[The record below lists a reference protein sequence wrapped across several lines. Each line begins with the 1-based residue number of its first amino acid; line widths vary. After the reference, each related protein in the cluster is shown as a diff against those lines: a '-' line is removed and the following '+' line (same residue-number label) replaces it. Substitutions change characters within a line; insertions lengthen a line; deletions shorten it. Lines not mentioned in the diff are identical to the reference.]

1 MSKAIKLIVIVCII
15 TSFININAQTPTV
28 ELVTFKGLSTIDLS
42 TFSFDEGFSNQQR
55 VFQVIINPPGV
66 EVSVGITITWK
77 RNESSGFQLVG
88 TYFSQNFSSRSF
100 FNDEIANSEIRKKS
114 SDFNSDITKDILKIG
129 KPSGVIGVLVDLFN
143 AQGQK
148 IDDSYREFEFLNPTP
163 PEIISPI
170 SGSIFDVGSIP
181 VMWTKSSGASSY
193 RILANYIAD
202 NQTNYEQA
210 LNAGNPVVNNRDV
223 GDIQSINLSDVL
235 DREIISDTNIVLV
248 VKAIVQRPGGEDELK
263 SAPVIFSTG
272 TSGSSDMNDQQI
284 SGPLHSI
291 LVLLSNVLGNQQV
304 NQTFLNN
311 LISGKYSLD
320 QIQFTDEY
328 GNVLSIPDFQNILNY
343 LEANKDAI
351 ISVQLISQ

>member
-1 MSKAIKLIVIVCII
+1 MSKAIKLSVIMCIMFLGI
-15 TSFININAQTPTV
+15 KVSAQTIS
-28 ELVTFKGLSTIDLS
+28 LNTFPDLSTIDF
-42 TFSFDEGFSNQQR
+42 TAFSFEKELTNQPRIMQI
-55 VFQVIINPPGV
+55 VIIPTGV
-66 EVSVGITITWK
+66 NVYIVGSINWK
-77 RNESSGFQLVG
+77 KNESTGFQNVG
-88 TYFSQNFSSRSF
+88 TFTTENFLSRSF
-100 FNDEIANSEIRKKS
+100 FNDEIGSTDIKIKTS
-114 SDFNSDITKDILKIG
+114 SYNPELTKDLLKIG
-129 KPSGVIGVLVDLFN
+129 KPSGVISMTFNLF
-143 AQGQK
+143 
-148 IDDSYREFEFLNPTP
+148 DSNGNPLGSVPYEMIFLNPTP

-351 ISVQLISQ
+351 ICVQLISQ